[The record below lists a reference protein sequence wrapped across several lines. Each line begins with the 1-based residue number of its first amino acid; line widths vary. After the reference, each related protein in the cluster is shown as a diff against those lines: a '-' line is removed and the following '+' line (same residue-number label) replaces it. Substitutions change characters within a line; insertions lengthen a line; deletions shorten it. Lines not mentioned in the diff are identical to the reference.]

1 MEVIHK
7 KSGRLHIYVR
17 QDKYKGELKSK
28 NWVGR
33 VYIHGKQKIFS
44 SGTTNIDEAIPILEE
59 WFDKLFQENEK
70 SENNIQPTIEKET
83 NDLKAIETSSL
94 SNDNNQEKIINLNK
108 DQTEAHS
115 EINQSTSDDKNQSFF
130 QKLKKIKIS
139 DISFKKNIKDS
150 GANQTKTK
158 FKSIFSNFFQSK
170 VSKLSVSS
178 EEIFGLDISR
188 DAIRVAQVSKNKFDK
203 WTLDKFSYRFL
214 DSEKIGDNLFDNK
227 DYLSEEISLALANA
241 RISTTNVAFSIPFT
255 SAIIQV
261 VTSPLMNEQELKK
274 AIDTQTLW
282 ENLIQLTDDLNDY
295 SIFHQVINRN
305 TKNNTMD
312 ILFVA
317 SKLADIN
324 AFSSIVKK
332 ANLNPVIMDV
342 KCFTLKNAFD
352 NLVRDKSE
360 ITGSAIMDFGIDE
373 NYLMIIHNNMPIITD
388 LFLTPQEKK
397 ILSTIESNLDEEC
410 KNVLRR
416 ASMQAKQAI
425 NEYEGKY
432 EAKIN
437 KIYIVCSI
445 KNSNQYL
452 NEFKKNIENT
462 DIKIFDPL
470 SDVTIPKY
478 NVEKTNLNNKSPITS
493 VLGLAFRKLDV
504 FGYYK
509 FVTAVKN
516 INLLPNREAIKQ
528 KNKIK
533 FLSGYAFTGLISTI
547 IIIYSLMIGFSGYKY
562 YSNKEKLLSYEQIQE
577 QHLIVSKRIGK
588 LTNKEAKME
597 QSLQLGNNIISNQV
611 ESYIA
616 LNQIAR
622 SVPARVK
629 FSKIDY
635 DGNNR
640 IIINGFAY
648 DHQDIINFNINLNKK
663 KLIKKAEI
671 ISSDPTSSEEL
682 KASSMKRTFLIKCI
696 IDVSLVGKGT

>member
-7 KSGRLHIYVR
+7 KNGRLHIYVR

-70 SENNIQPTIEKET
+70 SENNIQPSIEKET

-115 EINQSTSDDKNQSFF
+115 EINQSTSEDKNQSFF
-130 QKLKKIKIS
+130 QKLKKIKVS

-150 GANQTKTK
+150 GANKTKSK

-352 NLVRDKSE
+352 NLVRNKSE

-416 ASMQAKQAI
+416 ASMQVKQAI

-452 NEFKKNIENT
+452 NEFKKNIENI

-533 FLSGYAFTGLISTI
+533 FLSGYAFTGLISAI
-547 IIIYSLMIGFSGYKY
+547 IIIYSVMMGYSGYQY
-562 YSNKEKLLSYEQIQE
+562 YSNKQKLLNYDEIHE

-588 LTNKEAKME
+588 LVSKKNKME
-597 QSLQLGNNIISNQV
+597 QSLELGNNITSNQV

-629 FSKIDY
+629 FSKIEY